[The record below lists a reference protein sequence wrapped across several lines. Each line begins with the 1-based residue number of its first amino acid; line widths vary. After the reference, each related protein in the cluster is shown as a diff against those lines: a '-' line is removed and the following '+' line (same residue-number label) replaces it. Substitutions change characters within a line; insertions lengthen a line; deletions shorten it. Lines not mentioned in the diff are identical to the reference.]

1 MQILFPV
8 RAILRKIFMNGACMQ
23 KNQDRSPSKISS
35 EKQIFC
41 ADFIS
46 GSHDFTQDLTSGV
59 LILIH
64 SADAL
69 VLVMACVDF
78 ACASA
83 AKNPFEPP

>member
-1 MQILFPV
+1 MFP
-8 RAILRKIFMNGACMQ
+8 
-23 KNQDRSPSKISS
+23 
-35 EKQIFC
+35 

-46 GSHDFTQDLTSGV
+46 GSRDFTQDLTSDV

-69 VLVMACVDF
+69 VLVMVCVDF
-78 ACASA
+78 ACPSA